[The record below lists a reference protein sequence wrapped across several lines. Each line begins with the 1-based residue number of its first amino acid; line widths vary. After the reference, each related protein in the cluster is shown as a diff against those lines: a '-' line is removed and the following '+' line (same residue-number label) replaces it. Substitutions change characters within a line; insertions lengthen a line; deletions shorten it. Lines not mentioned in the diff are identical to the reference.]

1 MNTAPDGIFTY
12 LFTQGILGVVV
23 VGLIIVVVKLYNKVD
38 RVQLEKDALQ
48 KEKQDLIEA
57 RRVESVQTTK
67 EVLEVL
73 QGNSQSNTLLAA
85 KIEAVKKDGGN

>member
-1 MNTAPDGIFTY
+1 MDGAPDGIFTY

-23 VGLIIVVVKLYNKVD
+23 VGLIYVVVKLNGKAEKL
-38 RVQLEKDALQ
+38 QTEKDALQ
-48 KEKQDLIEA
+48 TKIQDLIEA
-57 RRVESVQTTK
+57 RRVESNATTK

-85 KIEAVKKDGGN
+85 KIEAVKKDGGS